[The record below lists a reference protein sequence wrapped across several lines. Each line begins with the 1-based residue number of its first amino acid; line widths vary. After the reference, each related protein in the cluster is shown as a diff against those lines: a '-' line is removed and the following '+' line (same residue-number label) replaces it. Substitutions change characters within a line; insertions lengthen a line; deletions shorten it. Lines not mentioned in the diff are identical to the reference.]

1 MNLVEWLKRVMVSA
15 GAEWVMW
22 LMLGLSVVSVA
33 IILERAWFF
42 SSLRDDLARLAKD
55 LQSALGEGLEAA
67 QKRMAQSPSAEAAV
81 VSAGLAVA
89 HQGAE
94 SAEEAMAGAVA
105 LQRMKLERRLA
116 YLATLGN
123 NAPFIGL
130 FGTVIGVVMS
140 FEALGEQAKEASQAA
155 AQLAPA
161 AVMSSIGE
169 ALVATAVGI
178 GVAIPAVAANHL
190 FQRMTR
196 ATLANTEALSRVLLA
211 HLKAEPGTTAARS
224 SSTAT
229 ARKNEPA
236 KNAKRDGT
244 GKPEST
250 KTEASKAESASEEE
264 EG

>member
-22 LMLGLSVVSVA
+22 LMIALSIVSVA

-42 SSLRDDLARLAKD
+42 SSLRDDLAQLAKD
-55 LQSALGEGLEAA
+55 LQAALDEGFDAA
-67 QKRMAQSPSAEAAV
+67 QKRLAKSPSAEAAV
-81 VSAGLAVA
+81 VAAGLAVA

-94 SAEEAMAGAVA
+94 SAEEAMAGALA

-140 FEALGEQAKEASQAA
+140 FEALGQQAKEASAAA

-178 GVAIPAVAANHL
+178 GVAIPAVAANNF
-190 FQRMTR
+190 FQRTTR
-196 ATLANTEALSRVLLA
+196 GILANTEALSRVLLA
-211 HLKAEPGTTAARS
+211 HLKAEPGTTGKASVA
-224 SSTAT
+224 STKEAT
-229 ARKNEPA
+229 SKESKGSKLA
-236 KNAKRDGT
+236 KNTR
-244 GKPEST
+244 
-250 KTEASKAESASEEE
+250 AEKSEKQEKGDDEE
-264 EG
+264 KG